1 MPHTAHTTHTNTP
14 YSPSQIYTTHTH
26 TQHTHHTHT
35 THTHKYIPHMYTHN
49 AHICTISTNTHKHV
63 QTYTTHTVYTFH
75 TQHTTY
81 TLYPYHTH
89 TIPYTPHH
97 NYIHTTQRHTHSTDT
112 HHTYTHPHH
121 ITHTVM
127 AQSPHL
133 PPSFSL
139 RSSQPP
145 PDWSFPLFLKRMQ
158 DAVFKVHVQCWHRGR
173 ALQPSVL
180 EAEAGRSQGTPQPRL
195 HSETLFQNKQNTS
208 IIFHP
213 VTLAYLKALKW
224 YCGLSL
230 ANHTF
235 SFQHNVM
242 FPVTGSC
249 YITHDGVELPASY
262 LSLLS
267 VGNMGLSQH
276 TLPSLT
282 LKTLS

>member
-1 MPHTAHTTHTNTP
+1 MQSSKSMSSAG
-14 YSPSQIYTTHTH
+14 
-26 TQHTHHTHT
+26 
-35 THTHKYIPHMYTHN
+35 
-49 AHICTISTNTHKHV
+49 
-63 QTYTTHTVYTFH
+63 TVAE
-75 TQHTTY
+75 
-81 TLYPYHTH
+81 PC
-89 TIPYTPHH
+89 
-97 NYIHTTQRHTHSTDT
+97 D
-112 HHTYTHPHH
+112 
-121 ITHTVM
+121 
-127 AQSPHL
+127 
-133 PPSFSL
+133 
-139 RSSQPP
+139 
-145 PDWSFPLFLKRMQ
+145 
-158 DAVFKVHVQCWHRGR
+158 
-173 ALQPSVL
+173 PSVL

-224 YCGLSL
+224 YFGLSL

-262 LSLLS
+262 LSLLG

-282 LKTLS
+282 LKTLSWAPPKSHSHAVHTHAHTL